1 MAPEIYMGRYSG
13 ASVDLFASAVILFNM
28 CARSVPFT
36 KADPKDPYYKYIA
49 NNKHETFW
57 NIHARLKP

>member
-1 MAPEIYMGRYSG
+1 MAPEIHMGRPYSG

-28 CARSVPFT
+28 YTRRVPFG
-36 KADPKDPYYKYIA
+36 KADPKDTYYKLIV

-57 NIHARLKP
+57 N